1 MFKKKSPIEK
11 EWQLFLKKEEK
22 LLNKYGKDKTSL
34 LEKKLQGI
42 MPPGLQDKLE
52 LAFYKAFHEILCKG
66 TGIIEKTYSKEKL
79 EQAYKIREYSHT
91 LRGTRKSLK
100 ASAKTA
106 GFQTAKNVAGAGIE
120 GAALGL
126 LGIGL
131 PDIPLFLA
139 VIFRSMY
146 TLCLHYGIDYSNTT
160 EKEMLLEL
168 MAMSLYRGT
177 DFAEQDAK
185 LNQKLHEMSKA
196 ENVNFSSSNVIA
208 EETVRRAAKS
218 LSGELLY
225 LKFLQGIPVAGVVG
239 GLYDGIYLK
248 RITDYAAVKMERRYL
263 LSKMR

>member
-1 MFKKKSPIEK
+1 MFKKKSPVEK
-11 EWQLFLKKEEK
+11 EWQLFLKREEK
-22 LLNKYGKDKTSL
+22 LLSKYGKAKTSL
-34 LEKKLQGI
+34 LEQKLKGVV
-42 MPPGLQDKLE
+42 PEGLQDKLE
-52 LAFYKAFHEILCKG
+52 QAFYKAFQVILAKG

-79 EQAYKIREYSHT
+79 EQAYKIREYSHE
-91 LRGTRKSLK
+91 LRASRKSLK

-106 GFQTAKNVAGAGIE
+106 GIQTAKNVAGAGIE

-146 TLCLHYGIDYSNTT
+146 TLCLHYGIDYSKAQ
-160 EKEMLLEL
+160 EQEMLLEL
-168 MAMSLYRGT
+168 IAMSLYRGT
-177 DFAEQDAK
+177 DFAEYDAK
-185 LNQKLHEMSKA
+185 LNQRLYEMNAAQNESFA
-196 ENVNFSSSNVIA
+196 CSDAIA
-208 EETVRRAAKS
+208 KEAMRRAAKS

-225 LKFLQGIPVAGVVG
+225 LKFLQGIPIAGVIG